1 MTNRYLLETVY
12 PDNPKWFAME
22 SLLNL
27 AYYVNIKKKI
37 LNKNHNIIIITG
49 L

>member
-1 MTNRYLLETVY
+1 MTTRYLLKIVY

-27 AYYVNIKKKI
+27 AYYVNKKI
-37 LNKNHNIIIITG
+37 KIKYLIKTTTSPS
-49 L
+49 